1 MPAVTFTLT
10 DTPEG
15 GVSVHTDFK
24 PAIGAPCS
32 AAQSAAL
39 EIISRTRRDW
49 DMPSAGRKPN
59 AVPSHNHLEE
69 SPETG
74 RFPHDA

>member
-10 DTPEG
+10 DTPDG

-32 AAQSAAL
+32 AAQAAAL
-39 EIISRTRRDW
+39 EIISRTRKDW
-49 DMPSAGRKPN
+49 GMPSRQHPL
-59 AVPSHNHLEE
+59 PDTNHLEE

-74 RFPHDA
+74 HFPRCA